1 MFEDSFA
8 RMRADED
15 DGGGETLSLLHMIN
29 VRPFDIASVE
39 AYKAQQIKENTPFI
53 PMTPERVALLG
64 EVLNRG
70 VALSI
75 AAAGVCGFLA
85 LSVSS
90 WFWLALPLA
99 ALHVIADMY
108 IWNKSLRGHPSWQRV
123 SHDDYEDF
131 IPVQVLGALERVR
144 AMFPR
149 ASFYIDKLVQN
160 ETIIDPFLVANIDGV
175 DYYIAVWDE
184 DDFLV

>member
-39 AYKAQQIKENTPFI
+39 AYKAQQIKENTPLI
-53 PMTPERVALLG
+53 PMSPERVALLG
-64 EVLNRG
+64 EVLHRG
-70 VALSI
+70 SALAI
-75 AAAGVCGFLA
+75 AAAGTSVFLA
-85 LSVSS
+85 LGFSS
-90 WFWLALPLA
+90 WFWAVMPLA
-99 ALHVIADMY
+99 AIWVAADTFS
-108 IWNKSLRGHPSWQRV
+108 WNTSLRGHPSWERV
-123 SHDDYEDF
+123 AREDYEDF
-131 IPVQVLGALERVR
+131 IPAPALGVLERVR

-149 ASFYIDKLVQN
+149 ASFYVDKLVQN
-160 ETIIDPFLVANIDGV
+160 ESIIDPFLIAEIDGV
-175 DYYIAVWDE
+175 DYYVAVWDE